1 MKKPIALIIGGT
13 SGLGI
18 AICQQYVSEGYT
30 VVAVGRS
37 YRLEHDKLLNI
48 RFLYIDLMNTDYAS
62 ALLSVMNS
70 YDRISIIIY
79 NIGGSLGLRE
89 ALMEAE
95 DYCKVMRLNF
105 FISLDITKL
114 LYDLL
119 KVDFGRIIYILSA
132 SVNSFD
138 GYTAYVVAKGAAF
151 YYIKSVASVFI
162 SNGVSICGVCPT
174 SIDYEGRYYT
184 TLSRTGG
191 PEWDAIKAKKFPIGR
206 LVSVDEVV
214 SSVMYL
220 SNRKNVYLNGSILNL
235 DGGATC

>member
-1 MKKPIALIIGGT
+1 MKKPIALIVGGT
-13 SGLGI
+13 SGLGL
-18 AICQQYVSEGYT
+18 AICRQYVSEGYI
-30 VVAVGRS
+30 VVAIGRS
-37 YRLEHDKLLNI
+37 YRLEHDKLSNVI
-48 RFLYIDLMNTDYAS
+48 FLYYDLMNTDYAS
-62 ALLSVMNS
+62 SLLSDMTS
-70 YDRISIIIY
+70 YDHISIIVY

-89 ALMEAE
+89 ALMGAD
-95 DYCKVMRLNF
+95 DYYKVMQLNF

-138 GYTAYVVAKGAAF
+138 GYAAYVVSKGAAF

-174 SIDYEGRYYT
+174 SIDYEGRYFT
-184 TLSRTGG
+184 KLSRTGG
-191 PEWDAIKAKKFPIGR
+191 AEWDAIKAKKFPIGR
-206 LVSVDEVV
+206 LVSVEEVV

-220 SNRKNVYLNGSILNL
+220 SNRKNAYLNGSILNL
-235 DGGATC
+235 DGGAIC